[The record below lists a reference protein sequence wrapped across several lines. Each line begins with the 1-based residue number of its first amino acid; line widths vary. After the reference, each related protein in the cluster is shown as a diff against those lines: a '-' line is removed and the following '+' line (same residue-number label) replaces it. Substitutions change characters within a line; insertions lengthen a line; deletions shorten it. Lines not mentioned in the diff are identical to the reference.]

1 MIMQEIILGG
11 GCFWCTQSVFLT
23 VKGIISATSGYA
35 GGQAETADYE
45 SVCGGQTGHVEVIKI
60 VYDKQVINLS
70 TILDIFFATHDPT
83 TLNRQGNDV
92 GTQYASVIFYDNAN
106 QVRC

>member
-1 MIMQEIILGG
+1 MCYSIIFNTYFHNIKGMIMQEIILGG

-45 SVCGGQTGHVEVIKI
+45 SGVWRTDRTCGSHQ
-60 VYDKQVINLS
+60 DCL
-70 TILDIFFATHDPT
+70 
-83 TLNRQGNDV
+83 
-92 GTQYASVIFYDNAN
+92 
-106 QVRC
+106 